1 VIFSKTAGAP
11 ALRFLGMSTNVSSPV
26 SASASAS
33 ASPSPV
39 PEGQR
44 LFPYLVVRDAARAI
58 AFYGAAFGAEE
69 SYRMEMNDGK
79 TGNKIGHAE
88 IAFAGVTVWLADEFP
103 EMGFAA
109 PADGAG
115 GGVSVV
121 VYVADVDGLAARAVA
136 AGARLAH
143 PVRDEFYGD
152 RVAVLL
158 DPFGHRWMFHTRRE
172 LVTPD
177 EIRRGRAARV

>member
-1 VIFSKTAGAP
+1 MTAGAP
-11 ALRFLGMSTNVSSPV
+11 GPRLLGMSTNVSSPV
-26 SASASAS
+26 SASASAT
-33 ASPSPV
+33 PSPV

-69 SYRMEMNDGK
+69 SYRLEMNDGKIGNK

-88 IAFAGVTVWLADEFP
+88 IAFAGVTIWLADEFP

-109 PADGAG
+109 PAGGAG

-177 EIRRGRAARV
+177 EMRRRMASL

>member
-1 VIFSKTAGAP
+1 
-11 ALRFLGMSTNVSSPV
+11 MSTNVSSPGV
-26 SASASAS
+26 LTAI

-58 AFYGAAFGAEE
+58 AFYGAAFGAQE
-69 SYRMEMNDGK
+69 SYRLEMNGE
-79 TGNKIGHAE
+79 TGPKIGHAE
-88 IAFAGVTVWLADEFP
+88 IVFEGVTVWLADEFP

-121 VYVADVDGLAARAVA
+121 VYVADVDGMAARAVA

-158 DPFGHRWMFHTRRE
+158 DPFGHRWMFHARRE

-177 EIRRGRAARV
+177 EMRRRMASL